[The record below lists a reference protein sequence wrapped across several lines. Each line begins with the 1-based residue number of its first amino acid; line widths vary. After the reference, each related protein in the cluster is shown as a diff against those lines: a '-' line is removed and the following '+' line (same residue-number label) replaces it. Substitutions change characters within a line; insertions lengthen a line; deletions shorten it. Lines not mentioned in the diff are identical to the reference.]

1 MSDLVKDGIKE
12 LLEKMPGIV
21 KKAAVT
27 QPKNTVEQSLLDQVL
42 ISEKNIYTV
51 NGYGTDSDVLQAMI
65 SAKIDN
71 NEYLKQYDISK
82 KKV

>member
-1 MSDLVKDGIKE
+1 
-12 LLEKMPGIV
+12 MPGIV

>member
-1 MSDLVKDGIKE
+1 
-12 LLEKMPGIV
+12 MPGFL

-82 KKV
+82 MKV

>member
-1 MSDLVKDGIKE
+1 
-12 LLEKMPGIV
+12 MPGIL